1 MKSSVDTHMG
11 SIMIDN
17 NVIAQ
22 FAGNVALECYGVL
35 GMASVN
41 AKEGIASLLKKD
53 SMSKGI
59 TVSLD
64 HNKLTINMHIIVAFG
79 VSISAVANNLM
90 SEVKYK
96 VEQFTGLTVE
106 TVNVYVEGVRV
117 AE

>member
-64 HNKLTINMHIIVAFG
+64 NNKLSINMHIIVAFG

-106 TVNVYVEGVRV
+106 TVNVYVEGVRM

>member
-64 HNKLTINMHIIVAFG
+64 NNKLTINMHIIVAFG

>member
-64 HNKLTINMHIIVAFG
+64 NNKLSINMHIIVAFG

>member
-64 HNKLTINMHIIVAFG
+64 NNKLTINMHIIVAFG

-106 TVNVYVEGVRV
+106 TVNVYVEGVRM

>member
-41 AKEGIASLLKKD
+41 AKEGIASLLEKD
-53 SMSKGI
+53 SMSKAI

-64 HNKLTINMHIIVAFG
+64 NNKLTINMHIIVAFG